1 MGGLGNPGSEGYA
14 GNLGEQNAAVVVSGV
29 RVSGP
34 AEAETSAPS
43 TDNLGT
49 TARLVGAVRRPR
61 RTFEAVAEW
70 PRSAG
75 LLALLFA
82 VYFLG
87 SAALFSTQVG
97 RLALVD
103 QWESTATAF
112 GRPVDDALYAEFRR
126 LSEQGVPYAAVTALA
141 RGPAA
146 AILLATVLF
155 GWFTGIRGGRGSY
168 SQVLAVVATS
178 AVVLMLRHLVATPVS
193 YLRETTG
200 SPASLAQLMTMVDQ
214 ASPVARFFSLIDL
227 FVLWWLVVLAIGIAV
242 LYGRRTRELAILFVG
257 VYAGVA
263 LLLSGVMAALGGV

>member
-1 MGGLGNPGSEGYA
+1 MA
-14 GNLGEQNAAVVVSGV
+14 GAL
-29 RVSGP
+29 
-34 AEAETSAPS
+34 
-43 TDNLGT
+43 
-49 TARLVGAVRRPR
+49 RRPR

-75 LLALLFA
+75 LIVLLFG

-97 RLALVD
+97 RLALLD

-112 GRPVDDALYAEFRR
+112 GRPVDDAVYAEFRR
-126 LSEQGVPYAAVTALA
+126 LSEQGVAYAAVTALA

-178 AVVLMLRHLVATPVS
+178 SVVLMLRHLVATPVN
-193 YLRETTG
+193 YLREATG
-200 SPASLAQLMTMVDQ
+200 SPASLAQLVTVVDQ
-214 ASPVARFFSLIDL
+214 ASPVARFLSLIDL

-242 LYGRRTRELAILFVG
+242 LYRRRTREVAVLFVG
-257 VYAGVA
+257 VYAAVA